1 MLHPMG
7 VLRDGGCLLWEWMP
21 RRAFYSSLGGG
32 GDGVS
37 VSGVV
42 TANFFNGIISQ
53 ARGGCAGRNFYSRS
67 AFLNAAKSYS
77 QFDQGGSVGVKSNIW
92 VDILNKCELWAIK

>member
-1 MLHPMG
+1 MLQPVG
-7 VLRDGGCLLWEWMP
+7 VLRDGGCLLWEWVP
-21 RRAFYSSLGGG
+21 GRACYSSSGGG

-53 ARGGCAGRNFYSRS
+53 ARRGCAGRNFYSRS
-67 AFLNAAKSYS
+67 AFLNATKSYS
-77 QFDQGGSVGVKSNIW
+77 QFGQVGSVGVKSNIW
-92 VDILNKCELWAIK
+92 ADILNKCEL